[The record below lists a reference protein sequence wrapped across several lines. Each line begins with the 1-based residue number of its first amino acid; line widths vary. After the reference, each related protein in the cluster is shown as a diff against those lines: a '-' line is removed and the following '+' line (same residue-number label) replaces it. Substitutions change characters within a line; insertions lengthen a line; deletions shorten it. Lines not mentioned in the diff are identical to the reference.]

1 MSATAHAEAPVAAG
15 RKKLLGRPALAAVLL
30 LVISAA
36 MAGAFLWLLP
46 AGASEHGLDDA
57 AAGGE
62 DPDHGTTNDGPETV
76 EVLVDSFSTTNSRA
90 APGSVIHLTFKLTAV
105 VPSGQDVSFE
115 HAANQHH
122 NARVRQAVLK
132 VARSASLE
140 DLNDPNLTTV
150 KRQLREEINKVLRKS
165 YVTEV
170 VISDFKTIEQ

>member
-1 MSATAHAEAPVAAG
+1 MSATAHAEAPVAAA

-30 LVISAA
+30 LVVSAA

-46 AGASEHGLDDA
+46 AGASEHVDDA

-62 DPDHGTTNDGPETV
+62 DPDHGTTSDGPETV

>member
-1 MSATAHAEAPVAAG
+1 MATAVKHEAGTTPA
-15 RKKLLGRPALAAVLL
+15 RSTLLSKPLFLGVLL
-30 LVISAA
+30 LVVSAG
-36 MAGAFLWLLP
+36 MAGTFLVLLNGEGGHQDEL
-46 AGASEHGLDDA
+46 ALTTEEGSDA
-57 AAGGE
+57 
-62 DPDHGTTNDGPETV
+62 V
-76 EVLVDSFSTTNSRA
+76 EVAIDSFSTTNSRA

-105 VPSGQDVSFE
+105 VAAGQDMAFE

-140 DLNDPNLTTV
+140 DLNDPNLTTI

-170 VISDFKTIEQ
+170 VISDFKTMEQ